1 MGRRFRATRGELE
14 VNLAAEEKVFLTGL
28 LEVLATV
35 SQGGN
40 DRAAQRLHVPV
51 YLDDPEANEEW
62 WRLMGEEL
70 SAARRAD
77 RHVFERVMT
86 EQGRVRLSAQDAGS
100 LLKVLNEGRLA
111 LGARFGVEVEADH
124 EELPEEQREV
134 MDYLAWLLDDLT
146 TELTRLL

>member
-1 MGRRFRATRGELE
+1 
-14 VNLAAEEKVFLTGL
+14 
-28 LEVLATV
+28 
-35 SQGGN
+35 
-40 DRAAQRLHVPV
+40 
-51 YLDDPEANEEW
+51 
-62 WRLMGEEL
+62 MGEEL

-124 EELPEEQREV
+124 EDLPEEQREV